1 MGLNNLSSKV
11 GTYLENYLATDY
23 MLETISF
30 VYCLLF
36 INTFYLGV
44 SYKLDVSK
52 NKCLLLRIFSKATHF
67 VLCTATLTK
76 VRSTNAHILLN
87 SQNNNTTISSK
98 LMDIQ
103 SAENCKGFSE
113 TARQIPEKEDYKF

>member
-1 MGLNNLSSKV
+1 MGLNNSSSSK
-11 GTYLENYLATDY
+11 NYFATDY

-36 INTFYLGV
+36 IYTFYL
-44 SYKLDVSK
+44 YKLDVSK
-52 NKCLLLRIFSKATHF
+52 INL
-67 VLCTATLTK
+67 
-76 VRSTNAHILLN
+76 NLLN
-87 SQNNNTTISSK
+87 SQNNNTTISDVRSTTK

-113 TARQIPEKEDYKF
+113 TTRQLPDLEEDKF